1 MVGERPQHQAWQCSE
16 ASYRVSL
23 MLMDKIVWGNS
34 SKLKA
39 GVIASSALYECAFTI
54 SLSPKVKFRQDRT
67 HARGNLSVIENT
79 SHIYQSNA
87 A

>member
-39 GVIASSALYECAFTI
+39 GVIASSALYEEYASLFPFSQGKIPSGPHTCA
-54 SLSPKVKFRQDRT
+54 R
-67 HARGNLSVIENT
+67 
-79 SHIYQSNA
+79 
-87 A
+87 